1 LKTCIVIPVYNHE
14 QALPQVLAALRPFGL
29 HGFLVDDGSSAAC
42 RRVLETC
49 ARDGADWLTL
59 IVRPEN
65 GGKGAAV
72 LDGFKAAIAE
82 GFTHALQIDAD
93 GQHRID
99 DIPRFLAAS
108 RAHPDALI
116 AGRPVFGTDAPK
128 SRQYG
133 RQFTNLW
140 VWINTLSFA
149 IGDAMCGFRLYP
161 LAAVERLCAR
171 ARVGRRMDFD
181 IDIIVRLYWQGARVI
196 NLLTEVTYP
205 LDGISHFRLWQDNL
219 MISKIHARLF
229 FGMLARFPA
238 LILRHWQ

>member
-1 LKTCIVIPVYNHE
+1 MKTCIIIPVYNHE
-14 QALPQVLAALRPFGL
+14 QALPSVVAAIKPFGL
-29 HGFLVDDGSSAAC
+29 QVFLIDDGSSKVCHEALEEFA
-42 RRVLETC
+42 RRE
-49 ARDGADWLTL
+49 ADWLTL
-59 IVRPEN
+59 IVRAEN

-72 LDGFKAAIAE
+72 LDGFRAAIAQ

-99 DIPRFLAAS
+99 DIPRFLDAS
-108 RAHPDALI
+108 RQHPEALI
-116 AGRPVFGTDAPK
+116 AGFPVFGKEAPL

-161 LAAVERLCAR
+161 LVAVERLCAYVR
-171 ARVGRRMDFD
+171 ISRRMDFD
-181 IDIIVRLYWQGARVI
+181 IDIIVRLYWRGVRVI
-196 NLLTEVTYP
+196 NLPTRVSYP
-205 LDGISHFRLWQDNL
+205 LVGISHFRLWQDNL

-229 FGMLARFPA
+229 FGMLARLPR

>member
-1 LKTCIVIPVYNHE
+1 LKTCIIIPVYNHE
-14 QALPQVLAALRPFGL
+14 QALPLVLAAIKPFGL
-29 HGFLVDDGSSAAC
+29 HGFLVDDGSSDAC
-42 RRVLETC
+42 RRVLEDC
-49 ARDGADWLTL
+49 ARKEAEWLTL
-59 IVRPEN
+59 IVRSEN
-65 GGKGAAV
+65 GGKGAAA
-72 LDGFKAAIAE
+72 LDGFRAAIAE

-108 RAHPDALI
+108 RQHPEALI
-116 AGRPVFGTDAPK
+116 AGQPVFGTEAPK

-161 LAAVERLCAR
+161 LAAVERVCGNA
-171 ARVGRRMDFD
+171 AISRRMDFD
-181 IDIIVRLYWQGARVI
+181 IDIIVRLYWEGVRVI
-196 NLLTEVTYP
+196 NLPTQVSYP
-205 LDGISHFRLWQDNL
+205 LDGVSHFRMWRDNL

-229 FGMLARFPA
+229 FGMVARLPG
-238 LILRHWQ
+238 LMLRHWR